1 MKVCVNKRA
10 YGDVRPL
17 KDHIKQIFACYF
29 LFVNFV
35 SVSNMEIAK
44 EGIEVNPA
52 GGPVEQPWTE
62 RRVLEQL
69 QKGVNN
75 ALNNSATADP
85 VTIANFG
92 VNHLFRKLVA
102 MRLFPEKKEVWSAW
116 GLRKCQGG
124 SRSTLHYDF
133 EFYRKDMYKIT
144 LIK

>member
-1 MKVCVNKRA
+1 MKVCVKKYAPR
-10 YGDVRPL
+10 DVRPL

-29 LFVNFV
+29 LLVNFV

-69 QKGVNN
+69 QKGVNS
-75 ALNNSATADP
+75 ALNNFATADP

-92 VNHLFRKLVA
+92 VKSLVPKVGCNEIVSRKERSLV
-102 MRLFPEKKEVWSAW
+102 RLGIKEMSGRKSFNFA
-116 GLRKCQGG
+116 LR
-124 SRSTLHYDF
+124 L
-133 EFYRKDMYKIT
+133 
-144 LIK
+144 